1 MEILTNYNQ
10 STLQLISDDE
20 SQYDLT
26 SFLSFIDG
34 GDGAVPH
41 TIKLSVF
48 SEGGSF
54 LRSGNLDNEED
65 FYIGDNNLF
74 LKPNEFLDREGFT
87 ESNYNLQFD
96 FLIPYIQE
104 NIFYISEIS
113 PTRKEIRLNLDLQ
126 LGNEIDKDRR
136 DDLVLFL
143 NNDEGMYEFNSF
155 LELSNG
161 RLISINSY
169 AFDKVSQNKRTLILK
184 LNELLPSDIQI
195 LNTDF
200 NIVNKFLSSQTE
212 AVFFIDRER
221 LAISGF
227 GLEIDEGYIIEDDF
241 EQDPTYTNYNQLT
254 GSYGDNPFDEL
265 ERLRKDINLNIDY
278 SKFANHAFF
287 GSAESKLKNFR
298 TKAVKL
304 EGLYTQ
310 ISSSL
315 SFSSSKNIIDKR
327 KDLFKQVGDIQD
339 NFTSYEH
346 FLYNDGQSYSTASA
360 PGIGTNLAGTSLIII
375 LQLIIL

>member
-10 STLQLISDDE
+10 NTLQLISDDA

-26 SFLSFIDG
+26 SFLDFINE
-34 GDGAVPH
+34 GDDAVPH

-48 SEGGSF
+48 SDGGGF
-54 LRSGNLDNEED
+54 LRSGNLIDGVD

-126 LGNEIDKDRR
+126 LGNEIDEDRR

-169 AFDKVSQNKRTLILK
+169 AFDNVSQNKRTLILK

-227 GLEIDEGYIIEDDF
+227 GLEIDEGYMIEDDY
-241 EQDPTYTNYNQLT
+241 EQDLTYSNYNQLT
-254 GSYGDNPFDEL
+254 GSYGTNIIDEIQ
-265 ERLRKDINLNIDY
+265 RQKKDVNLNIDY
-278 SKFANHAFF
+278 SKFVNHAFF
-287 GSAESKLKNFR
+287 GSAESKLKNFK

-304 EGLYTQ
+304 EGLYAQ
-310 ISSSL
+310 ISSS
-315 SFSSSKNIIDKR
+315 
-327 KDLFKQVGDIQD
+327 
-339 NFTSYEH
+339 
-346 FLYNDGQSYSTASA
+346 
-360 PGIGTNLAGTSLIII
+360 
-375 LQLIIL
+375 